1 MPPRIFDKVALS
13 IRSKMRVALGVNS
26 SSPISGRQQDSK
38 AGIDRG
44 MHLWGGN
51 HHALFL
57 DQYPFSRVPW
67 GH

>member
-44 MHLWGGN
+44 MHLWGGIK
-51 HHALFL
+51 
-57 DQYPFSRVPW
+57 PSCVVP
-67 GH
+67 GSVSIL